1 MQDTLQPSSTP
12 FFMGVLP
19 GEIWRDAGMQGGVA
33 FLLLV
38 SFDLVPSVPKV
49 QFKNRMRKIGED
61 SASRN
66 SVAAAIHCLG
76 TCPYGPPGWTEESER
91 FWCSSSLHPRWHYT
105 DMFLKIDVHTGYIMV
120 PVLFVYILQIL
131 QYMLFC
137 VCVWVVCAQF
147 PLWWT
152 IVSKTFGAAWR
163 DNDT

>member
-1 MQDTLQPSSTP
+1 ML
-12 FFMGVLP
+12 GCKV
-19 GEIWRDAGMQGGVA
+19 GVA

-76 TCPYGPPGWTEESER
+76 TCPYGPTGWTEESER

-120 PVLFVYILQIL
+120 PVLLYIYI
-131 QYMLFC
+131 YYSTYSF
-137 VCVWVVCAQF
+137 VCAGSLGPTSFVVNYHFQDF
-147 PLWWT
+147 RCRLKWQCHLIKCHT
-152 IVSKTFGAAWR
+152 GGICDSS
-163 DNDT
+163 